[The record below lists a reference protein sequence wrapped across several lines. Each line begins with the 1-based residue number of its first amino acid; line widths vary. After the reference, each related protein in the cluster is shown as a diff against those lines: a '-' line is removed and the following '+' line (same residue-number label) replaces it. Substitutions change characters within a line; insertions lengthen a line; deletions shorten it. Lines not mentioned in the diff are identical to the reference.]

1 MSVVI
6 PKNTPIPVKIMTEER
21 CKTSVDNQFGV
32 SINVYEGERI
42 RASENNLLGVFGL
55 VVPCAP
61 RGLCIKVCFAIDVDG
76 ILNVTVEEET
86 TGNKK

>member
-1 MSVVI
+1 
-6 PKNTPIPVKIMTEER
+6 PVKIMTEER

-42 RASENNLLGVFGL
+42 RAGENNLLGVFGL
-55 VVPCAP
+55 LVPCA
-61 RGLCIKVCFAIDVDG
+61 LCIKVCFAIAVDG
-76 ILNVTVEEET
+76 ILNVTAEEET